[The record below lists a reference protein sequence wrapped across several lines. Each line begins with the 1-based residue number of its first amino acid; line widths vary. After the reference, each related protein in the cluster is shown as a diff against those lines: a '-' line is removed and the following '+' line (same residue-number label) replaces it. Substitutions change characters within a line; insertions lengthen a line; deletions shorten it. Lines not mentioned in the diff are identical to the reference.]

1 MMQRVLP
8 AALSLL
14 LIAQPAA
21 FAHAIDEYVQ
31 RTVVSLDAGQMH
43 IAMRL
48 VPGVEVLDDLLR
60 RIDADADG
68 LLSGTEQ
75 RAYAQRVLGD
85 ITLQIDGQPVEP
97 VLLDFDYPSI
107 ERLRE
112 GLGEIRLAFN
122 ASVRRAGKSHEFV
135 LDNHHEARIS
145 AYLANVTV
153 APGSTIHVTAQTR
166 NRDQSSYRVAY
177 TIDQATAM
185 IAP

>member
-68 LLSGTEQ
+68 VLSATEQ
-75 RAYAQRVLGD
+75 RVYAQRVLGD
-85 ITLQIDGQPVEP
+85 IALQIDGQPVEP
-97 VLLDFDYPSI
+97 VLVDLDFPSI
-107 ERLRE
+107 ERMRE

-122 ASVRRAGKSHEFV
+122 ASVRRGGKGHEFV
-135 LDNHHEARIS
+135 LENHHEARVS
-145 AYLANVTV
+145 AYLANVSV
-153 APGSTIHVTAQTR
+153 APGSAIHVTAQTR

-177 TIDQATAM
+177 TTE
-185 IAP
+185 

>member
-1 MMQRVLP
+1 MMPRIQP
-8 AALSLL
+8 AALALL

-21 FAHAIDEYVQ
+21 FAHAVDEYVQ
-31 RTVVSLDAGQMH
+31 RTVVSLDAGRID

-48 VPGVEVLDDLLR
+48 VPGVEVLDELLR

-68 LLSGTEQ
+68 VLSRTEQ

-85 ITLQIDGQPVEP
+85 VALQIDGQAVEP
-97 VLLDFDYPSI
+97 VLVDFDFPSI

-122 ASVRRAGKSHEFV
+122 ASVRRGGESHEIV

-145 AYLANVTV
+145 AYLANVSV
-153 APGSTIHVTAQTR
+153 APGSRIHVTAQTR

-177 TIDQATAM
+177 TTE
-185 IAP
+185 